1 MADNTRFKRL
11 LEPGQIGK
19 IKLKNRFVKT
29 CGGAE
34 DIGPRNRA
42 FMASIARG
50 GTGLII
56 WGDVAVEYPRGI
68 TIPITTRHLQD
79 ETNLE
84 DMKLIAEAVHQY
96 DRPVFM
102 QIFHTGPQA
111 YLLGGMQ
118 TISSSS
124 IDESES
130 AELLIRQT
138 PHALTIPEIKEI
150 VANSSE
156 QPNWQNRPALTV
168 LKVNAARMNLINS
181 FLSRTW
187 NRREDE
193 YGCQNMENRTR
204 FLVEIVRA
212 IKGALG
218 GRFSCYY
225 INERY
230 GNQN

>member
-11 LEPGQIGK
+11 LEPGMIGK

-34 DIGPRNRA
+34 DIGSRNRF
-42 FMASIARG
+42 FMEAIARG

-68 TIPITTRHLQD
+68 TIPITQRHLQD

-84 DMKLIAEAVHQY
+84 SMRLIAETVHRY

-111 YLLGGMQ
+111 FLPEGMQ
-118 TISSSS
+118 TISASA
-124 IDESES
+124 INESEH

-150 VANSSE
+150 TGKFV
-156 QPNWQNRPALTV
+156 
-168 LKVNAARMNLINS
+168 
-181 FLSRTW
+181 RTA
-187 NRREDE
+187 E
-193 YGCQNMENRTR
+193 
-204 FLVEIVRA
+204 LA
-212 IKGALG
+212 
-218 GRFSCYY
+218 
-225 INERY
+225 
-230 GNQN
+230 